1 MRILLDHNVP
11 VGLRS
16 ILTGHE
22 VRTVVEMKW
31 PPQLENGELLKAA
44 ENAAFDVLV
53 TSDQNIKHQQNPRG
67 RKLAL
72 VVLGSNIWP
81 IVRNHPDEIAAAI
94 AGAKPST
101 YQFIEMLPPA
111 RSKSRSRKP

>member
-11 VGLRS
+11 VGVRAFLAK
-16 ILTGHE
+16 HE
-22 VRTVVEMKW
+22 VHTVVEMKW

-44 ENAAFDVLV
+44 ETAAFDVLV
-53 TSDQNIKHQQNPRG
+53 TSDQNIKHQQNPKG

-72 VVLGSNIWP
+72 IVLGSNIWP

-94 AGAKPST
+94 VRARPST

-111 RSKSRSRKP
+111 RSKSRIRKP